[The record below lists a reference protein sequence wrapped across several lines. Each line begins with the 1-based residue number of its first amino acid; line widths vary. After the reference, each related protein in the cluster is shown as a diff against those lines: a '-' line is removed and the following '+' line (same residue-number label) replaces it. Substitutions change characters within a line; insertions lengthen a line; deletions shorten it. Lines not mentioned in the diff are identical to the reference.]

1 MRVSLR
7 FLAWLYAA
15 FLVTQLSGCAT
26 TTPQLIKVPDHLFHD
41 RLFTASSKAIDHRQ
55 IFTVNEDMRRF
66 IATYIKPELKH
77 KSMQQ
82 ALFDALYHKGQL
94 RLTYDAS
101 VTRDAADTFAAR
113 AGNCLSLVIMTAA
126 LAKELDLAV
135 QYQHIIVDQNWSR
148 SGDFYFSNGHVNI
161 VLGKKRFDSRQSY
174 DKSYWLT
181 IDFLPPEDTAGQKS
195 FELEEKTIIAMY
207 MNNRAAEALARNQ
220 LDQAYWWAREAI
232 MSDPH
237 FATAYNTLGVVYYR
251 HNNLDAAYQASQQAR
266 SLSPDN
272 TSAMA
277 NMVQILTSL
286 GRTDEAQ
293 QLNQQLTQAQPVAPF
308 YFFNLGV
315 AAMKNSDFKQAKL
328 WFKKELARAPDYHE
342 FHFWLGLAH
351 YRLGEFKE
359 AEAQLNLAKESS
371 LNKKDHALYQ
381 AKLDHLHSI
390 TPLERRLQIN

>member
-1 MRVSLR
+1 MRILLRLLVIASLVSIL
-7 FLAWLYAA
+7 FA
-15 FLVTQLSGCAT
+15 C
-26 TTPQLIKVPDHLFHD
+26 TTPPPQQSSIPEHLFHD
-41 RLFTASSKAIDHRQ
+41 QLFAAQHDVIDHQQ
-55 IFTVNEDMRRF
+55 IFKVNPAMRQF
-66 IATYIKPELKH
+66 IATYITPDLKH

-126 LAKELDLAV
+126 LAKELDLTV

-148 SGDFYFSNGHVNI
+148 SGELYFSNGHVNI
-161 VLGKKRFDSRQSY
+161 VLGKKRFDTRQSY

-232 MSDPH
+232 ASDAN
-237 FATAYNTLGVVYYR
+237 FATAYNTLGVIYYR
-251 HNNLDAAYQASQQAR
+251 HNNLDAAYQASLQAR
-266 SLSPDN
+266 RLSPEN

-286 GRTDEAQ
+286 GKVDEAKK
-293 QLNQQLTQAQPVAPF
+293 LNAQLTQAQPIAPF
-308 YFFNLGV
+308 YFFKQGL
-315 AAMKNSDFKQAKL
+315 AAMEKSDFKQAKL
-328 WFKKELARAPDYHE
+328 WFEKELARAPDYHE

-351 YRLGEFKE
+351 YRLGEFKQ
-359 AEAQLNLAKESS
+359 AEEQLTLAKASS

-390 TPLERRLQIN
+390 SQQGRGLQIN

>member
-1 MRVSLR
+1 MRILLR
-7 FLAWLYAA
+7 
-15 FLVTQLSGCAT
+15 
-26 TTPQLIKVPDHLFHD
+26 LIAVLFAILFSACTSPSPRQSSIPEHLFHD
-41 RLFTASSKAIDHRQ
+41 QLFAATNEVIEHQQ
-55 IFTVNEDMRRF
+55 IFKVNPAMRQF
-66 IATYIKPELKH
+66 IASYITPDLRH

-101 VTRDAADTFAAR
+101 VTRDATDTFAAR

-126 LAKELDLAV
+126 LAKELDLTV
-135 QYQHIIVDQNWSR
+135 QYQQVIVDQSWSR
-148 SGDFYFSNGHVNI
+148 SGELYFSNGHVNI
-161 VLGKKRFDSRQSY
+161 VLGKKRFDTRQSY

-207 MNNRAAEALARNQ
+207 MNNRAAEALARNE

-232 MSDPH
+232 VSDAN
-237 FATAYNTLGVVYYR
+237 FATAYNTLGVIYYR
-251 HNNLDAAYQASQQAR
+251 HNNLDAAYQASLQAR
-266 SLSPDN
+266 HLSPEN

-286 GRTDEAQ
+286 GKVDEAQ
-293 QLNQQLTQAQPVAPF
+293 KLNAQLTQAQPIAPF
-308 YFFNLGV
+308 YFFKQGL
-315 AAMKNSDFKQAKL
+315 AAMEKSDFKQAKL
-328 WFKKELARAPDYHE
+328 WFEKELARAPDYHE

-351 YRLGEFKE
+351 YRLGEFKQ
-359 AEAQLNLAKESS
+359 AEEQLTLAKESS

-381 AKLDHLHSI
+381 AKLDHLHAISQQG
-390 TPLERRLQIN
+390 RSLQIN

>member
-1 MRVSLR
+1 MRILLR
-7 FLAWLYAA
+7 
-15 FLVTQLSGCAT
+15 
-26 TTPQLIKVPDHLFHD
+26 LIAVLFAILFSACTSPSPRQSSIPEHLFHD
-41 RLFTASSKAIDHRQ
+41 QLFAATNEVIEHQQ
-55 IFTVNEDMRRF
+55 IFKVNPVMRQF
-66 IATYIKPELKH
+66 IASYITPDLRH

-126 LAKELDLAV
+126 LAKELDLTV
-135 QYQHIIVDQNWSR
+135 QYQQVIVDQSWSR
-148 SGDFYFSNGHVNI
+148 SGELYFSNGHVNI
-161 VLGKKRFDSRQSY
+161 VLGKKRFDTRQSY

-207 MNNRAAEALARNQ
+207 MNNRAAEALARNE

-232 MSDPH
+232 VSDAN
-237 FATAYNTLGVVYYR
+237 FATAYNTLGVIYYR
-251 HNNLDAAYQASQQAR
+251 HNNLDAAYQASLQAR
-266 SLSPDN
+266 HLSPEN

-286 GRTDEAQ
+286 GKVDEAQ
-293 QLNQQLTQAQPVAPF
+293 KLNAQLTQAQPIAPF
-308 YFFNLGV
+308 YFFKQGL
-315 AAMKNSDFKQAKL
+315 AAMEKSDFKQAKL
-328 WFKKELARAPDYHE
+328 WFEKELARAPDYHE

-351 YRLGEFKE
+351 YRLGEFKQ
-359 AEAQLNLAKESS
+359 AEEQLTLAKESS

-381 AKLDHLHSI
+381 AKLDHLHAISQQG
-390 TPLERRLQIN
+390 RSLQIN

>member
-1 MRVSLR
+1 MRVFHRL
-7 FLAWLYAA
+7 LATLLIATLTACTTTQTPQSSIPTHLFQDHLYAA
-15 FLVTQLSGCAT
+15 PSEL
-26 TTPQLIKVPDHLFHD
+26 
-41 RLFTASSKAIDHRQ
+41 IDHQQLFKVNAEMRQ
-55 IFTVNEDMRRF
+55 F
-66 IATYIKPELKH
+66 IATYITPDLKH

-101 VTRDAADTFAAR
+101 ITRNAADTFAAR

-126 LAKELDLAV
+126 LAKEMDLTV
-135 QYQHIIVDQNWSR
+135 QYQNIVVDQNWSR
-148 SGDFYFSNGHVNI
+148 SGELYFSNGHVNI

-195 FELEEKTIIAMY
+195 FELEEKTIVAMY
-207 MNNRAAEALARNQ
+207 MNNRAAESLARNQ

-232 MSDPH
+232 SADAN
-237 FATAYNTLGVVYYR
+237 FATAYNTLGVIYYR
-251 HNNLDAAYQASQQAR
+251 SKHVDAAYHASLHAR
-266 SLSPDN
+266 QLSPDN

-286 GRTDEAQ
+286 GKVDEAQ
-293 QLNQQLTQAQPVAPF
+293 KLEAQLAQVQPVAPF
-308 YFFNLGV
+308 YFFKQGL
-315 AAMKNSDFKQAKL
+315 AAMEKSDFKQAKL
-328 WFKKELARAPDYHE
+328 WFEKELARAPDYHE

-351 YRLGEFKE
+351 YRLGEFKQ
-359 AEAQLNLAKESS
+359 AEEQLNLAKESS

-381 AKLDHLHSI
+381 AKLDHLHAI
-390 TPLERRLQIN
+390 TQQGRTLQVN

>member
-1 MRVSLR
+1 MRILLR
-7 FLAWLYAA
+7 LFSIL
-15 FLVTQLSGCAT
+15 LSTSFNIACTSAPLQSIA
-26 TTPQLIKVPDHLFHD
+26 PQHLFQDHLFAAPSEV
-41 RLFTASSKAIDHRQ
+41 TDHRQ

-66 IATYIKPELKH
+66 IATYITPELKH

-232 MSDPH
+232 ISDPH

-390 TPLERRLQIN
+390 TPQGRRLQVN